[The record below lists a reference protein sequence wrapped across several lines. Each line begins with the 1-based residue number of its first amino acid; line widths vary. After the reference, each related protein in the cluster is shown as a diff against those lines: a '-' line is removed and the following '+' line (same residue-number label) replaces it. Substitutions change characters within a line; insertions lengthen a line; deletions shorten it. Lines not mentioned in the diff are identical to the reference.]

1 MKAAFKRKA
10 VDEQKERRRVTHK
23 QRGKAIKK
31 QRSELQSEVA
41 ELGDPRQK
49 VGGFSGSQC
58 SEALLFATKLV

>member
-31 QRSELQSEVA
+31 QRSELQSGVA

-49 VGGFSGSQC
+49 SWGILGESVQ
-58 SEALLFATKLV
+58 